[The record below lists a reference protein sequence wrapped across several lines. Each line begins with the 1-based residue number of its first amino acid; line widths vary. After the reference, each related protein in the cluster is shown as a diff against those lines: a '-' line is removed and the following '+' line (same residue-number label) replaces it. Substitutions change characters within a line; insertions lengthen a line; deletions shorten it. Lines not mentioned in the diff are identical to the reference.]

1 MRTTKKISVVIPCYN
16 EEKSI
21 NTMYERL
28 RRIFDEKLQNY
39 NFEIIYVDDYS
50 TDNTRPE
57 IESLCAKDKRVKAVF
72 NAKNFGFHRNVFSSL
87 TYGSGDAVFMLFG
100 DLQDP
105 PEMLPQFV
113 KKWEEG
119 KKVII
124 GQRKRSNEG
133 AIMTFMRSL
142 YYKIIDTFSDTKQ
155 IDLFTG
161 YGLYDREFI
170 KVISEIEDIQPYFK
184 AVVAEYGM
192 DLAIIKY
199 EQAKSERGKSNF
211 NFLRN
216 YDFAMQGITSSTK
229 LLMRLATFVAVIIG
243 LICIGISVFVFINK
257 LLNWNTYP
265 AGSASVI
272 IGIFFLGAIQLFFIG
287 ILGEYILNI
296 NGRIVKKPR
305 VVVGRRINFEKDE
318 DENKKLSSQPDS
330 GECVRPD
337 KRFSSN
343 F

>member
-1 MRTTKKISVVIPCYN
+1 MCKKKISVVIPCYN

-21 NTMYERL
+21 STMYERL
-28 RRIFDEKLQNY
+28 LKIFNEELQNY
-39 NFEIIYVDDYS
+39 DFEIIYVDDYS
-50 TDNTRPE
+50 TDHTRTE
-57 IESLCAKDKRVKAVF
+57 IETLCNKDNRVKAIF

-124 GQRKRSNEG
+124 GQRRRSDEG
-133 AIMTFMRSL
+133 IVMTFMRFL
-142 YYKIIDTFSDTKQ
+142 YYKIIDMFSDTKQ

-161 YGLYDREFI
+161 YGLYDKEFI
-170 KVISEIEDIQPYFK
+170 AVLSEIEDIQPYFK

-192 DLAIIKY
+192 DLEIIKY
-199 EQAKSERGKSNF
+199 DQAKSERGKSNF

-243 LICIGISVFVFINK
+243 LICIGISIFVFINK
-257 LLNWNTYP
+257 LLNWDTYP

-296 NGRIVKKPR
+296 NSRIAKKPR
-305 VVVGRRINFEKDE
+305 VVIGRKINFKKEDTDE
-318 DENKKLSSQPDS
+318 TTN
-330 GECVRPD
+330 
-337 KRFSSN
+337 
-343 F
+343 